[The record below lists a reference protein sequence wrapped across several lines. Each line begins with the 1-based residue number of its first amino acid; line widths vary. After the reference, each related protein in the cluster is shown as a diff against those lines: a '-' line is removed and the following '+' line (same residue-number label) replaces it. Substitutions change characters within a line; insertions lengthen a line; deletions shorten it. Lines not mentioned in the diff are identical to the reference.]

1 MCSSDLFRRVYT
13 GIDKTVKRALPLS
26 VIRKIK
32 DLDLSFSKA
41 VDHARDM
48 FLMSFYTRGM
58 SLIDMTFLR
67 KTDLNGGYLVYRR
80 RKTGQALKIA
90 WTYEMQS
97 ILDKYPENPTQYL
110 LPILMNP
117 SAKEFFAYRNASYNI
132 NRNLKK
138 VGELV
143 GISVPLTMY
152 VARHSWASVA
162 RSKGV
167 PVSVISE
174 GMGHDSEATT
184 QIYLASIES
193 SSIDRANRLIINSL
207 FGQ

>member
-1 MCSSDLFRRVYT
+1 
-13 GIDKTVKRALPLS
+13 
-26 VIRKIK
+26 
-32 DLDLSFSKA
+32 
-41 VDHARDM
+41 
-48 FLMSFYTRGM
+48 
-58 SLIDMTFLR
+58 
-67 KTDLNGGYLVYRR
+67 
-80 RKTGQALKIA
+80 
-90 WTYEMQS
+90 
-97 ILDKYPENPTQYL
+97 
-110 LPILMNP
+110 MNP

>member
-1 MCSSDLFRRVYT
+1 MMLDSISSELIEAYEVYLKKRGIVSNTISFYMRILRAVYNRAVDDGIVVQTNPFRRVYT

-48 FLMSFYTRGM
+48 FLMSFYTRG
-58 SLIDMTFLR
+58 
-67 KTDLNGGYLVYRR
+67 
-80 RKTGQALKIA
+80 TGQALKIA

-152 VARHSWASVA
+152 VARHS
-162 RSKGV
+162 
-167 PVSVISE
+167 
-174 GMGHDSEATT
+174 
-184 QIYLASIES
+184 
-193 SSIDRANRLIINSL
+193 
-207 FGQ
+207 

>member
-1 MCSSDLFRRVYT
+1 
-13 GIDKTVKRALPLS
+13 
-26 VIRKIK
+26 
-32 DLDLSFSKA
+32 
-41 VDHARDM
+41 M

-67 KTDLNGGYLVYRR
+67 KTDLQGGYLVYRR
-80 RKTGQALKIA
+80 RKTGQALRIA
-90 WTYEMQS
+90 WTREMQS

-110 LPILMNP
+110 FPILMNP
-117 SAKEFFAYRNASYNI
+117 SAKELFAYRNASYNI

-138 VGELV
+138 VGELA
-143 GISVPLTMY
+143 GTSVPLTMY
-152 VARHSWASVA
+152 VARHSWASIA

-167 PVSVISE
+167 PVSIISE

-207 FGQ
+207 FRQ